1 MSSAHQ
7 WSRGL
12 RFNVWTCERCGAR
25 VVAPN
30 APSPSSRDH
39 CPGRPEAGQRP
50 RPATPAKR
58 PGITDRYGGR
68 GGDGRPSRRHPPPAA
83 DVRRAAPANARS

>member
-1 MSSAHQ
+1 MPLHQ

-30 APSPSSRDH
+30 EPPPSGRDH
-39 CPGRPEAGQRP
+39 CPGRPEAGSRP
-50 RPATPAKR
+50 RVTAAANR
-58 PGITDRYGGR
+58 PGITERDGGR
-68 GGDGRPSRRHPPPAA
+68 PGD
-83 DVRRAAPANARS
+83 